1 MHIMATCLCFWF
13 GTIVEDAL
21 EDYHHKLEELQK
33 KQINKSIS
41 LTGNQYS
48 TFCLSNIY
56 AQKKK
61 TKPSA

>member
-33 KQINKSIS
+33 KQTNKSVS
-41 LTGNQYS
+41 VAGNKYLKLYS
-48 TFCLSNIY
+48 
-56 AQKKK
+56 
-61 TKPSA
+61 